1 VAAGAVRALSSA
13 ERRLPL
19 TGGIMRKMMLALGA
33 TAMLSLGAFGCA
45 TAHEARA
52 DYHRERADAAAEHGH
67 FIKAAKEE
75 HKANVEEHR
84 AETAPLP

>member
-1 VAAGAVRALSSA
+1 
-13 ERRLPL
+13 
-19 TGGIMRKMMLALGA
+19 MRKLMLALGA
-33 TAMLSLGAFGCA
+33 TSMLALGAFGCA
-45 TAHEARA
+45 ASHRAAA
-52 DYHRERADAAAEHGH
+52 DYHHDRAEAAADHGH